1 MRILIA
7 AALAAALPAAALA
20 QQGQPARAPAPKA
33 QPGKPAATAQQPAP
47 PPIFPCRTEAETCF
61 LGVVVGSQVAVIY
74 TNAQSA
80 EGLDAK
86 PVDVLGADGAKTDLA
101 PNAGR
106 AVMIAGSYDAKTGIK
121 GEVVEV
127 ASPLVSLT
135 IKAQL
140 GAGGADAPPPPQ
152 AAGGAKRR

>member
-1 MRILIA
+1 MRLILVA
-7 AALAAALPAAALA
+7 TLAIALPASVALA
-20 QQGQPARAPAPKA
+20 QPARAPAGKPPAGKPPAA
-33 QPGKPAATAQQPAP
+33 QPQPPAP
-47 PPIFPCRTEAETCF
+47 PPIFPCRTEGETCF
-61 LGVVVGSQVAVIY
+61 LGVVIGSQVAVIY
-74 TNAQSA
+74 TNAKGA

-86 PVDVLGADGAKTDLA
+86 PVDVLGADGAKTDLGQ
-101 PNAGR
+101 NAGR

-140 GAGGADAPPPPQ
+140 GAGGADAPPPGP
-152 AAGGAKRR
+152 AGAPRRR